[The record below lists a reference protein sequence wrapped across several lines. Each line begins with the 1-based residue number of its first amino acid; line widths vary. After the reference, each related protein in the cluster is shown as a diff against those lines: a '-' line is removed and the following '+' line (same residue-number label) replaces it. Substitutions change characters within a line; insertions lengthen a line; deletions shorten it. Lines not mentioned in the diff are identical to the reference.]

1 MNHEYKIPNHV
12 GIIMDGNGRWA
23 TERGLKRSA
32 GHAEGYKTLKKLA
45 VHILNKG
52 VKFLSVYAFSTENFK
67 RDTEEVNY
75 LMNLFVSKFKEEKD
89 FFMKKNIKVVF
100 SGLKEPLRE
109 DVWQSMQELS
119 EMTKFNDGGTF
130 NILLNYGGQSE
141 IIEATKKIAREVKEN
156 KLNIDEI
163 NTTNFYQYL
172 FQDLPP
178 IDLMIRTSGEV
189 RVSNFMLYQIAYAEM
204 YFPKVY
210 FPDFDEN
217 EFDIALDIYNKRDRR
232 FGGIKK

>member
-23 TERGLKRSA
+23 TERGFKRSA

-141 IIEATKKIAREVKEN
+141 IIEAAKKIAREVKEN

>member
-141 IIEATKKIAREVKEN
+141 IIEATKRIAREVKEN

>member
-1 MNHEYKIPNHV
+1 MNQEYKIPNHV

>member
-89 FFMKKNIKVVF
+89 FFMKKNIEVVF

>member
-1 MNHEYKIPNHV
+1 MNQEYKIPNHV

-141 IIEATKKIAREVKEN
+141 IIEATKRIAREVKEN